1 MELSLLLAEQILAM
15 FFTMAVGYMIVKIGL
30 LQEKDG
36 GVISNLVVYICSP
49 CVIVDSFQIEMT
61 DDKVQGLLLAVLAA
75 ILVHIVMFAG
85 TWLFDHIFHFNNIEK
100 ASIIYS
106 NAGYLITPLV
116 GAVLGSEWVF
126 YTTAFILVQTV
137 LMWTHCNNLISQSVQ
152 KDYKKILLNP
162 NVIAMFVGLLLFL
175 FRIKLPGVIGT
186 CVSGFGQMISPASML
201 VIGMA
206 IGNVKLGWVF
216 QQKRAYL
223 ICFFRLILYPLL
235 GVAGFGLLGRIGIHQ
250 DTEYIL
256 MIVLLATAAPAAA
269 MVTQLAQI
277 YDKDV
282 KYASVI
288 NVMSVIFC
296 IVTMPVMVML
306 YEMFY

>member
-1 MELSLLLAEQILAM
+1 MELSLLLAEQIFAM
-15 FFTMAVGYMIVKIGL
+15 FLTMAVGYLIVKIGL
-30 LQEKDG
+30 LKEKDG
-36 GVISNLVVYICSP
+36 RVLSNLVVYICSP
-49 CVIVDSFQIEMT
+49 CVIIDSFQIEMT
-61 DDKVQGLLLAVLAA
+61 DDKIQGLLLAVLAA
-75 ILVHIVMFAG
+75 IFVHIVMLAG
-85 TWLFDHIFHFNNIEK
+85 TWLLDRIFHFNNIEK

-106 NAGYLITPLV
+106 NAGYLIIPLV

-137 LMWTHCNNLISQSVQ
+137 LMWTHCNNLISQEPQ
-152 KDYKKILLNP
+152 KDYRKIFLNP
-162 NVIAMFVGLLLFL
+162 NVIAMFAGLFL
-175 FRIKLPGVIGT
+175 FLFQIRLPGVIGIG
-186 CVSGFGQMISPASML
+186 VSSFGQMISPTSML

-206 IGNVKLGWVF
+206 IGNVKLCWVF
-216 QQKRAYL
+216 RQKRAYL

-235 GVAGFGLLGRIGIHQ
+235 GVAVFGILGKTGIHP
-250 DTEYIL
+250 DLEYIL

-296 IVTMPVMVML
+296 IATMPMMVLL

>member
-15 FFTMAVGYMIVKIGL
+15 FLTMAVGFFVVKIGL
-30 LQEKDG
+30 FQETDG
-36 GVISNLVVYICSP
+36 KVISNLVVYICSP
-49 CVIVDSFQIEMT
+49 CIIIDSFQIEMT
-61 DDKVQGLLLAVLAA
+61 DDKVRGLLLAVIAA
-75 ILVHIVMFAG
+75 IFVHIVMLAG
-85 TWLFDHIFHFNNIEK
+85 TWILNHIFRFNSIEK
-100 ASIIYS
+100 ASIIYT
-106 NAGYLITPLV
+106 NAGYLIIPLV

-137 LMWTHCNNLISQSVQ
+137 LMWTHCTCLISESRQ
-152 KDYKKILLNP
+152 KDWKKILFNP
-162 NVIAMFVGLLLFL
+162 NIVAMLLGLLLFL
-175 FRIKLPGVIGT
+175 FRVQLPGVIAS

-206 IGNVKLGWVF
+206 IGNVDLKWVF
-216 QQKRAYL
+216 TQKRPYL
-223 ICFFRLILYPLL
+223 ICFFRLIFYPIL
-235 GVAGFGLLGRIGIHQ
+235 GVIGFGILGQMGIHP
-250 DTEYIL
+250 DAEYIL
-256 MIVLLATAAPAAA
+256 MVVLLATAAPAAA
-269 MVTQLAQI
+269 MVTQLAQL
-277 YDKDV
+277 YNKDV